1 MCKCL
6 QIICAKYYE
15 LRCMFKKIHLV
26 NVGECLKRQ
35 NCVIFGLRF
44 DRRKVD
50 KKANLH
56 EN

>member
-1 MCKCL
+1 
-6 QIICAKYYE
+6 
-15 LRCMFKKIHLV
+15 MFKKIHLV